1 MLFVKVKHMDSKS
14 TAPCKNIMFIAWLCQ
29 GQLDLDFAFFLIK
42 LSFLWGETISYSIK
56 LTNIV
61 TACLETDQGRGF
73 SHQK

>member
-1 MLFVKVKHMDSKS
+1 
-14 TAPCKNIMFIAWLCQ
+14 MFIAWLCQ